1 MNLISK
7 KILIDPATFEP
18 SIVLEMSMPAMTL
31 YELRFLEEQER
42 FEVLG
47 RVLFEMLTDSE
58 CQECMDP
65 KS

>member
-7 KILIDPATFEP
+7 KIVIDPITYEP
-18 SIVLEMSMPAMTL
+18 RIILEMSVRAMTL
-31 YELRFLEEQER
+31 YDLRFLEEQER

-58 CQECMDP
+58 CQE
-65 KS
+65 